1 MRDDR
6 PIRRLS
12 AGLRRLAQTAR
23 RALRAAWIAARSSDP
38 GPAAPAPPIEW
49 HEERR
54 RLLDALH
61 LERQDLARAAAG
73 LEGFRRHVALL
84 EADLAERDDKLAA
97 LAAAAGQGDG
107 GAHAMLLADRDR
119 ALAESQAEATA
130 LRDLVEQAR
139 TTALKAQT
147 REIDQSI
154 RLMQAALALAPRGSA
169 GAMARR
175 RLAAL
180 YIAEGLI
187 DPDWYR
193 AAYPDVQGA
202 GLDAA
207 VHFLDHGLADG
218 RPPRLAHG
226 LAAPSAPSAERD
238 LLLRE
243 LAGAFPGLW
252 PWRKAARQQLVRAL
266 ERAGMFDPAAYRA
279 ANPDVAAA
287 GLDPGLHFL
296 EHGLR
301 EGRPVRGPAAS
312 RGV

>member
-6 PIRRLS
+6 PIRRLT

-23 RALRAAWIAARSSDP
+23 RALRAAWIAARSGEP
-38 GPAAPAPPIEW
+38 GPAAPAPAPVEW
-49 HEERR
+49 YEERR
-54 RLLDALH
+54 CLLEALH

-84 EADLAERDDKLAA
+84 EADLAERDDRIAA
-97 LAAAAGQGDG
+97 LTVAAGNGDG
-107 GAHAMLLADRDR
+107 GAAAMLLADQDR
-119 ALAESQAEATA
+119 ALAESLAEAVA
-130 LRDLVEQAR
+130 LRDLLEQAR
-139 TTALKAQT
+139 ATALKAQT
-147 REIDQSI
+147 REIEQSI

-169 GAMARR
+169 GAAARR

-180 YIAEGLI
+180 YVSEGLI

-193 AAYPDVQGA
+193 AAYPDVPG
-202 GLDAA
+202 GRLEAA

-226 LAAPSAPSAERD
+226 SAVQSRPSAEAD

-252 PWRKAARQQLVRAL
+252 PWRKAARQRIARAL
-266 ERAGMFDPAAYRA
+266 ERAGMFDPVAYRA

-287 GLDPGLHFL
+287 GLDAGLHFL

-301 EGRPVRGPAAS
+301 EGRPVRG
-312 RGV
+312 V